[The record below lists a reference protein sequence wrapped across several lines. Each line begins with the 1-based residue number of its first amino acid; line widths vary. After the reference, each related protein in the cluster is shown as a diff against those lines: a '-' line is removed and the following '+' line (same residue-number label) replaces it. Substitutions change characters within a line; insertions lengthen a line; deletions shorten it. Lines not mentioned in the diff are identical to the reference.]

1 MTLAKILFV
10 LLTLMNL
17 SSYTANPLATET
29 DGARLSG
36 LLEDLDSRLEDL
48 HDRVSTSQVTIR
60 SLEATVNRVVSEN
73 AQLKASVNLLE
84 ETVSQKAQLDDM
96 SKRLAAV
103 EASSTEPR
111 QPDAAS
117 KCVSGEVIKAKDTGC
132 SHPFTEVFGRCVYTD
147 PNKSGGWEEMRQY
160 CRTMDADLAVIDSAD
175 FLWHLIRHIQETGQD
190 KNSYWVGGHRKS
202 GTSAF
207 HWVDGSPMKMGT
219 PFWGY
224 WNDFQRQ
231 QPYDSVTE
239 IHICLYDKGLYFLHS
254 CPINFVLLPI
264 CQRK

>member
-29 DGARLSG
+29 DGTRFSG
-36 LLEDLDSRLEDL
+36 LLEDLGSRQEDL

-60 SLEATVNRVVSEN
+60 SVEATVNRLVSEN

-84 ETVSQKAQLDDM
+84 ETVSQKAQLDDI

-103 EASSTEPR
+103 EASSAEPR

-117 KCVSGEVIKAKDTGC
+117 KCVSGEVMTAKDTTC
-132 SHPFTEVFGRCVYTD
+132 SHPFTEVFGRCVFADST
-147 PNKSGGWEEMRQY
+147 KSGGWEEVRQH

-175 FLWHLIRHIQETGQD
+175 FLWHLIRHLQETGQD
-190 KNSYWVGGHRKS
+190 RSSYWLGGHRKS

-224 WNDFQRQ
+224 LNDFKHQ
-231 QPYDSVTE
+231 QPYDNVSQL
-239 IHICLYDKGLYFLHS
+239 HICMYDRGLYFLYS
-254 CPINFVLLPI
+254 CNHNMPPI